1 LWDSSMC
8 VDRKSFPSMATLM
21 QARHPEENLEIVE
34 GLVADN
40 YKNEL
45 Y

>member
-1 LWDSSMC
+1 MRI
-8 VDRKSFPSMATLM
+8 DRRTFPSMAVLM